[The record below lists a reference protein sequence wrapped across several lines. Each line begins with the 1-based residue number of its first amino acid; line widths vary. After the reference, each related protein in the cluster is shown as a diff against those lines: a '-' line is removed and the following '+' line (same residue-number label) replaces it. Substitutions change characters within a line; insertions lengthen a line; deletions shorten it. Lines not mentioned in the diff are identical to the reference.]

1 MDRYDR
7 LHRQSRTHRRIR
19 SAEGLEGR
27 QLPSFFAPYSS
38 YSYNQVNYQ
47 ASIVR
52 HEYDTYVG
60 GLKRLE
66 LASRATPAE
75 YLALRDDARAIS
87 LSASAA
93 SLPDSDVQLKAVEA
107 SLELDRSPLYGWLG
121 DNGWTQESSKL
132 TADLGGLDVPQ
143 SLIDQAITDMRA
155 LAVSADVGPDDFAT
169 FTNDFSTLRNGEQSL
184 PGNSGYHFEDPSLY
198 YTQHLGGF
206 FRGWGVEKIE
216 AKTKLE
222 RDLGTIRRQAGT
234 GLAGAAVFQRDVQI
248 LEGLGAAVPS
258 PTKDQFNATYTAAFA
273 QGTPTSAALS
283 QLRSTLVGIL
293 GPAGTANRIAS
304 VDRLV
309 ADAPTFFQAAGASE
323 ASVQTIVTDVGAL
336 VDAGGGETLNPF
348 KVTIQPGRAA
358 SARAG
363 DQLGADFTDLT
374 TLNAGLAP

>member
-1 MDRYDR
+1 MDRYGR
-7 LHRQSRTHRRIR
+7 LHRQSRTRRRIP
-19 SAEGLEGR
+19 SVEGLEGR
-27 QLPSFFAPYSS
+27 QLPSFFAPYA

-60 GLKRLE
+60 GLKRIE

-93 SLPDSDVQLKAVEA
+93 SLPDSVVHLKAVEA

-121 DNGWTQESSKL
+121 DDGWAQESSKL
-132 TADLGGLDVPQ
+132 TADLSGLDVPQ
-143 SLIDQAITDMRA
+143 SLIDQTINDMRA
-155 LAVSADVGPDDFAT
+155 LAVSAGVGPDDFAT
-169 FTNDFSTLRNGEQSL
+169 ITNDFSTLRNGEQSL
-184 PGNSGYHFEDPSLY
+184 PANSGCHFEDPSLS
-198 YTQHLGGF
+198 YTQHLRGF
-206 FRGWGVEKIE
+206 FRGWGVEKLE
-216 AKTKLE
+216 ARTKLE

-234 GLAGAAVFQRDVQI
+234 GAAGATVLGRDVQI

-258 PTKDQFNATYTAAFA
+258 TTKDEFNATYAAAFA
-273 QGTPTSAALS
+273 QGTPTSAGLS

-293 GPAGTANRIAS
+293 GPAGTLQRVAS

-309 ADAPTFFQAAGASE
+309 TDVPAFYQAADTSE
-323 ASVQTIVTDVGAL
+323 SNVQTIVTDVGTL
-336 VDAGGGETLNPF
+336 VDAGGGEALNPF
-348 KVTIQPGRAA
+348 KVTIQPAHAA

-363 DQLGADFTDLT
+363 NHLGADFINPT